1 MTPDQI
7 LQEIGM
13 HSMYVKNYAG
23 SPAGGS
29 GGPELEWITILSPEK
44 LASRLARLQKN
55 IESLTDTIESITK
68 INASTNESIKNIT
81 DSIDSISKTLNAIK

>member
-1 MTPDQI
+1 MTLDQI
-7 LQEIGM
+7 LGEICDEPE
-13 HSMYVKNYAG
+13 YT
-23 SPAGGS
+23 GS
-29 GGPELEWITILSPEK
+29 GEWTVRKLSPEK

-55 IESLTDTIESITK
+55 IESISDTIESITK